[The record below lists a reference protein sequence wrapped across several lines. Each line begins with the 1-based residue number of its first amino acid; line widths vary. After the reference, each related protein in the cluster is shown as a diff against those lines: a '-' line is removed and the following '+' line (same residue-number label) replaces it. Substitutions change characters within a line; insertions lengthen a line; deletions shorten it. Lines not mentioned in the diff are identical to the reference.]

1 MQKAFKYR
9 AYPNRP
15 QAVAM
20 EELLE
25 THRRLYN
32 DALADRKQCFETEAR
47 TLTYGEQSARLKNK
61 RQENPYLARAN
72 FSSCQR
78 TLKRLDRAFAA
89 FFRRVKAGEKPGY
102 PRFRGRGRF
111 DSIEFT
117 VGDGAR
123 LTPEGRAYF
132 QSVGEV
138 KIKRHRPLEGVVKT
152 ITFLRQADGWFV
164 VFVCDLGDG
173 PSPVSD
179 GPAVGIDLGLKAFLV
194 TSDGETVAPPQPYR
208 RAQQKL
214 RRAQRSVARKK
225 KGGSNRRKAVQR
237 LCRHHQHIADQRK
250 DFHHKTA
257 HGLVGR
263 CGSIVHE
270 ALNVQGIARSRLS
283 KSTLDA
289 GWAQFLAILGYKA
302 ESAGVR
308 VIAVDPC
315 RTTQTCSRCGSL
327 PAVPLSL
334 SVRRY
339 ECAHCGFS
347 ADRDLNA
354 AVNILNRA
362 GTRPLGANVEDVA
375 LMRGPRS
382 LRL

>member
-9 AYPNRP
+9 AYPNRE
-15 QAVAM
+15 QAAAM

-32 DALADRKQCFETEAR
+32 DALADRKQGFETEAR
-47 TLTYGEQSARLKNK
+47 TLTYGEQSARLKDS
-61 RQENPYLARAN
+61 RRENPYLGRAN

-117 VGDGAR
+117 AGDGAC
-123 LTPEGRAYF
+123 LTAEGRVYF
-132 QSVGEV
+132 QSVGAV
-138 KIKRHRPLEGVVKT
+138 KTKLHRPLEGAVKT
-152 ITFLRQADGWFV
+152 ITFRRQADGWFV
-164 VFVCDLGDG
+164 VFVCDLGAA
-173 PSPVSD
+173 PAVLSD
-179 GPAVGIDLGLKAFLV
+179 RPAVGIDLGLKAFLV
-194 TSDGETVAPPQPYR
+194 TSDGEAVVPPKLYR
-208 RAQQKL
+208 QAQQKL
-214 RRAQRSVARKK
+214 RRAQRAVARKK
-225 KGGSNRRKAVQR
+225 KGGSNRRQAVQR
-237 LCRHHQHIADQRK
+237 LRRHHQHIADQRK

-257 HGLVGR
+257 HSLVSR
-263 CGSIVHE
+263 YGSIAHE
-270 ALNVQGIARSRLS
+270 ALNVQGIARSRLA

-289 GWAQFLAILGYKA
+289 GWAQFLAVLGHKA
-302 ESAGVR
+302 ESAGVQ
-308 VIAVDPC
+308 VVAVDP
-315 RTTQTCSRCGSL
+315 RQTTQTCSQCGSL
-327 PAVPLSL
+327 PVVSLSL

-375 LMRGPRS
+375 LMRSPRS